1 MHDLVSGHIDILF
14 DLAANAVP
22 QVRAAS
28 VRGLAVTS
36 KSRLPSAP
44 ELPTVDQAG
53 LAGFY
58 FLNWHAIWAPRGT
71 PHEVTTKLNAAVRKT
86 LADQSTLKRLAD
98 IGQQMPPPTQQTAEA
113 LASYQN
119 DEIAKWWPIIKA
131 ADIKLE

>member
-1 MHDLVSGHIDILF
+1 MHDLMSGHIDILF

-22 QVRAAS
+22 QVSAAS
-28 VRGLAVTS
+28 IRGLAVTS

-44 ELPTVDQAG
+44 ELPTVDEAG

-71 PHEVTTKLNAAVRKT
+71 PREVMAKLNAAVRKT

-98 IGQQMPPPTQQTAEA
+98 IGQQIPPPKQQTAEA
-113 LASYQN
+113 LESYQN

-131 ADIKLE
+131 AGIKAE